1 MMRERKD
8 RYVDWPLIYRFGLQ
22 SRQDPHAAPASGGL
36 FEQNLALTNYKCV
49 LFDEPL
55 CVQSG
60 FPDRDYFR
68 IFREAESFYGANA
81 AFRLSG
87 KTDKRA
93 KIDECRVVNAGVG
106 FWNERGRI
114 LPKRFPARAG
124 IDRFAKIEKAGQNAD
139 GVGFDDRD

>member
-8 RYVDWPLIYRFGLQ
+8 RSVDWPLIYRFGLQ

-68 IFREAESFYGANA
+68 IFRAAESFYRANA

-87 KTDKRA
+87 KADKRA

-106 FWNERGRI
+106 FWNERAAYCQSVSRPELESI
-114 LPKRFPARAG
+114 DSRKSKRRVKT
-124 IDRFAKIEKAGQNAD
+124 RT
-139 GVGFDDRD
+139 V